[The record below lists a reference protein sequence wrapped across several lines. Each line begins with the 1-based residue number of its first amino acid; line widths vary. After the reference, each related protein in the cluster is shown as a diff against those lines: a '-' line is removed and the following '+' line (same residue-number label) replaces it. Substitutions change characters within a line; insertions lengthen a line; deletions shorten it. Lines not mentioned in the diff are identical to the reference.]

1 VPQNLPF
8 YTGNINYHFDIET
21 AESCTLRVPYYR
33 GGLVQV
39 FCDGEDMGRIAFSP
53 YMMKLRDLTPGKHR
67 ITLKLYGVR
76 QNGFAQLHHTPGV
89 FFYQSPN
96 SWRSA
101 GDLWCY
107 EYQFK
112 PMGIL
117 RSPELFGVDGGCA
130 AEHITDR
137 S

>member
-1 VPQNLPF
+1 M
-8 YTGNINYHFDIET
+8 GN
-21 AESCTLRVPYYR
+21 
-33 GGLVQV
+33 
-39 FCDGEDMGRIAFSP
+39 IAFSP
-53 YMMKLRDLTPGKHR
+53 YDIRLSGLVPGRHSV
-67 ITLKLYGVR
+67 ILKLYGVR
-76 QNGFAQLHHTPGV
+76 RNGFAQLHHIPGID
-89 FFYQSPN
+89 FYQSPN

-117 RSPELFGVDGGCA
+117 KSPEIFGLSRGRI
-130 AEHITDR
+130 AEHFTDQ